1 MQWECG
7 VEVEEVRRKRRGE
20 ESEEGEREDEI
31 GTKAQDEVE
40 DEEESALGA
49 AS

>member
-1 MQWECG
+1 M
-7 VEVEEVRRKRRGE
+7 RK
-20 ESEEGEREDEI
+20 ESEEDEI

-40 DEEESALGA
+40 DEELAALGA